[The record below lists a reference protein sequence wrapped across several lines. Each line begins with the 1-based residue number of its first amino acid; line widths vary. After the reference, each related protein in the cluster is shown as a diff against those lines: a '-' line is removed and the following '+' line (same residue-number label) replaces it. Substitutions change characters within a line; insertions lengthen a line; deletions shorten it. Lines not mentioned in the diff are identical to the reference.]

1 MFGFIW
7 YTKKDRSSIRRFDEC
22 CENSRLYKQVVK
34 SNCDACYSAC
44 FQDGAIELAFLT
56 ADIFASFGVLP
67 LLHLRAYTLQDAT
80 VYTCSFLYSGN
91 FIISTVKSHYSHCF
105 NCLKLFNED
114 RQYPKNG
121 RFWP

>member
-1 MFGFIW
+1 M
-7 YTKKDRSSIRRFDEC
+7 R
-22 CENSRLYKQVVK
+22 NSRLDEPEELLEPLPGICYGYKQ
-34 SNCDACYSAC
+34 
-44 FQDGAIELAFLT
+44 LAFLT

-80 VYTCSFLYSGN
+80 VYTCSYLYSGN
-91 FIISTVKSHYSHCF
+91 FIISTVKSRYSHCF

>member
-1 MFGFIW
+1 MRGW
-7 YTKKDRSSIRRFDEC
+7 LTCVGNSMEWSKNAV
-22 CENSRLYKQVVK
+22 ENSMGGVEKMRFLDRGGCGYK
-34 SNCDACYSAC
+34 
-44 FQDGAIELAFLT
+44 LAFLT

-80 VYTCSFLYSGN
+80 VYTCSYLYSGN
-91 FIISTVKSHYSHCF
+91 FIISTVKSRYSHCF